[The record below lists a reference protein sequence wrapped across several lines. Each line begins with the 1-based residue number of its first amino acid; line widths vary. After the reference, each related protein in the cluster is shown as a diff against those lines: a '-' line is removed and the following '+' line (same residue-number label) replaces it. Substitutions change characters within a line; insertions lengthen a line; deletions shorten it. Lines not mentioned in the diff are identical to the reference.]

1 LLLRSTQA
9 VGDTL
14 PGVRVWPV
22 YLWGPMHADSG
33 ETIFI
38 GGRVTWDVCLTD
50 GEAEGWPAG
59 VLVDTTVQIE
69 SDPGSA
75 TGGLVART
83 PELVACW
90 RGHSPPGSEFRIR
103 AGLQADLFN
112 PPVHTPVTGTVRQI
126 MLVTGRAQDRS
137 ADSAVPWEL
146 TEVRT
151 APSSFASVQHGLLI
165 LLAI

>member
-1 LLLRSTQA
+1 M
-9 VGDTL
+9 
-14 PGVRVWPV
+14 RVWPV

-33 ETIFI
+33 ETISL
-38 GGRVTWDVCLTD
+38 GDRVTWDVCLTD
-50 GEAEGWPAG
+50 GEAEGWPAR

-69 SDPGSA
+69 SNPGSA

-90 RGHSPPGSEFRIR
+90 RGHSPAGSQFRIH

-112 PPVHTPVTGTVRQI
+112 PLVRTPVTGTVRQI
-126 MLVTGRAQDRS
+126 MLVTGRVEDHC
-137 ADSAVPWEL
+137 ADSSVPWEL
-146 TEVRT
+146 TEVRRS
-151 APSSFASVQHGLLI
+151 PSSFARLEDGLLI

>member
-1 LLLRSTQA
+1 
-9 VGDTL
+9 
-14 PGVRVWPV
+14 VRVWPV

-33 ETIFI
+33 EMISV
-38 GGRVTWDVCLTD
+38 GDRVTGNVCLSD
-50 GEAEGWPAG
+50 GEAEGWPTR
-59 VLVDTTVQIE
+59 VLVATTVRIE
-69 SDPGSA
+69 SDPGSP

-90 RGHSPPGSEFRIR
+90 RGHSPAGSEFRIH

-112 PPVHTPVTGTVRQI
+112 PPVRTPVTGTVRQI
-126 MLVTGRAQDRS
+126 MLVTGRVEDRS
-137 ADSAVPWEL
+137 ADSSVPWEL

-151 APSSFASVQHGLLI
+151 SPSSFASVEDGLLI

>member
-1 LLLRSTQA
+1 
-9 VGDTL
+9 
-14 PGVRVWPV
+14 VRVWPV

-33 ETIFI
+33 ETISL
-38 GGRVTWDVCLTD
+38 GDRVTWDVCLTD
-50 GEAEGWPAG
+50 GEAEGWPAR

-69 SDPGSA
+69 SNPGSA

-90 RGHSPPGSEFRIR
+90 RGHSPAGSQFRIH

-112 PPVHTPVTGTVRQI
+112 PPVRTPVTGTVRQI
-126 MLVTGRAQDRS
+126 MLVTGPVEDHS
-137 ADSAVPWEL
+137 ADSSVPWEL

-151 APSSFASVQHGLLI
+151 SPSSFARLEDGLLI